1 MSTNERRLAA
11 QRRNI
16 RSPLL
21 PLVRRQAITW
31 MDDALET
38 LMAKVDDLGMRKTT
52 MTIYISDHQADIIGK
67 GTCYY
72 AANVPFIVHW

>member
-1 MSTNERRLAA
+1 
-11 QRRNI
+11 
-16 RSPLL
+16 
-21 PLVRRQAITW
+21 

-52 MTIYISDHQADIIGK
+52 MTVYISDHQADIIGK